1 MRVCTLLV
9 ATLLG
14 ATSRVIKLFVDISMR
29 YNEEPMY
36 INEKK
41 RKKNEFTRRVK
52 REKGAKTLRAKE
64 KIGNDAS
71 GKRTDRGTE
80 IAGMECGRRDAD
92 EAWEV
97 KYGCYRRPTAI
108 SIMAV

>member
-1 MRVCTLLV
+1 MR
-9 ATLLG
+9 
-14 ATSRVIKLFVDISMR
+14 
-29 YNEEPMY
+29 
-36 INEKK
+36 
-41 RKKNEFTRRVK
+41 TRRK
-52 REKGAKTLRAKE
+52 GKKKIHEKGSAKALRARE
-64 KIGNDAS
+64 RIGDDAS
-71 GKRTDRGTE
+71 GERTGRGTE